1 MASLKGKE
9 MIEYT
14 VWGSDNIDQP
24 TREQMEAACRLPITR
39 KAALM
44 PDAHLGYGLPIG
56 GVLATE
62 GAVIPYGV
70 GMDIACRMRLTV
82 TDGPVSLLEKND
94 PTECREL
101 ENSIRIQTRFGVGA
115 HFESRRQHEVMD
127 DPRWQE
133 TELLRS
139 LKDLAWSQL
148 GSSGGGNHFVE
159 WGVLYGSNHTNV
171 ALMSHS
177 GSRGPGAR
185 ICRHYTS
192 VAREQ
197 NPANELSWLN
207 LDTEA
212 GQEYWVSMQLMGDY
226 AAANHQLIHKHVL
239 RGAGLQSL
247 VVVENHHNFA
257 WEEDGL
263 IVHRKGATPAHKGVL
278 GVIPGSMA
286 TPAYVVVGAGN
297 ADSINSASHGAGR
310 RMSRN
315 EAKRKFTV
323 AMWKPFL
330 KEGNVRVIGDVR
342 RDELPGSYKPIEE
355 VMQAQEDL
363 VTPIEEFHPR
373 IVKMA

>member
-1 MASLKGKE
+1 
-9 MIEYT
+9 
-14 VWGSDNIDQP
+14 
-24 TREQMEAACRLPITR
+24 
-39 KAALM
+39 
-44 PDAHLGYGLPIG
+44 
-56 GVLATE
+56 
-62 GAVIPYGV
+62 
-70 GMDIACRMRLTV
+70 
-82 TDGPVSLLEKND
+82 
-94 PTECREL
+94 
-101 ENSIRIQTRFGVGA
+101 
-115 HFESRRQHEVMD
+115 MD

-133 TELLRS
+133 TELLHS

-159 WGVLYGSNHTNV
+159 WGVLYGSNQANV

-177 GSRGPGAR
+177 GSRGPGAQ
-185 ICRHYTS
+185 ICRHYTTI
-192 VAREQ
+192 AREH

-226 AAANHQLIHKHVL
+226 AAANHQLIHRHVL

-247 VVVENHHNFA
+247 RVVENHHNFA

-286 TPAYVVVGAGN
+286 APAYVVEGKGN
-297 ADSINSASHGAGR
+297 LDSINSASHGAGR

-315 EAKRKFTV
+315 EAKRQYTV
-323 AMWKPFL
+323 DMWKPYL
-330 KEGNVRVIGDVR
+330 EILNVRVIGDAR
-342 RDELPGSYKPIEE
+342 RDEVPGAYKPIEE
-355 VMQAQEDL
+355 VMLAQKDL
-363 VTPIEEFHPR
+363 VQPIEEFCPR

>member
-1 MASLKGKE
+1 MENE

-14 VWGSDNIDQP
+14 IWGPDGIDQV
-24 TREQMEAACRLPITR
+24 TRDQMDAAFELPITR

-44 PDAHLGYGLPIG
+44 PDAHFGYGLPIG

-70 GMDIACRMRLTV
+70 GMDIACRMRLTA
-82 TDGPVSLLEKND
+82 TDGPVATLEKND
-94 PTECREL
+94 PAECQFMEDAIQRE
-101 ENSIRIQTRFGVGA
+101 TRFGKGA
-115 HFESRRQHEVMD
+115 HFESRRHHEIMD
-127 DPRWQE
+127 DPRWQA

-159 WGVLYGSNHTNV
+159 WGVLYSSNQTRV

-177 GSRGPGAR
+177 GSRGPGAQ
-185 ICRHYTS
+185 ICRHYTG

-197 NPANELSWLN
+197 NPADELSWLN
-207 LDTEA
+207 LNTEA
-212 GQEYWVSMQLMGDY
+212 GQEYWLSMQLMGDY
-226 AAANHQLIHKHVL
+226 AAANHQLIHSHVL
-239 RGAGLQSL
+239 RAAGLQSL
-247 VVVENHHNFA
+247 NVVENHHNFA

-286 TPAYVVVGAGN
+286 TPAYVVEGRGN
-297 ADSINSASHGAGR
+297 PDSLNSASHGAGR
-310 RMSRN
+310 AMSRN
-315 EAKRKFTV
+315 EAKRKYTV
-323 AMWKPFL
+323 DMWEPYL
-330 KEGNVRVIGDVR
+330 EIMNVRVIGNVR
-342 RDELPGSYKPIEE
+342 RDEVPGAYKPIEE
-355 VMQAQEDL
+355 VMLAQKDL
-363 VTPIEEFHPR
+363 VQPIEEFCPR